1 MNYNNK
7 ALKIL
12 LNYSLLN
19 PEKTLEED
27 FQYAKTAGY
36 MFDKIEQTHNEA
48 IENAITELKQCSKR
62 FTVDLF
68 LASLSNQHLDWRSG
82 LPVYVIMKQFP
93 IHDFKSDFISC
104 EICGNNPDSLV
115 DLTFV
120 NKIRFG
126 IGGIISGNIY
136 DFSFILQQHNKL
148 PHVKPTK
155 KDFDIFKFII
165 EIIRNAETNDTPS
178 KVQKKIGKIK
188 GFKSNEEQRKALLE
202 TLGFCSILETEE
214 HKGFLHQFI
223 NLGLAPRSRHS
234 SDWLY
239 PVDWWKGKDGINEDA
254 LKYWFGEYE
263 ELQDLFM

>member
-1 MNYNNK
+1 MKYDDK

-19 PEKTLEED
+19 PEKTSEED

-36 MFDKIEQTHNEA
+36 TFDKILQTHNEA
-48 IENAITELKQCSKR
+48 IENAMFEMRKCNKG
-62 FTVDLF
+62 FAVDLF
-68 LASLSNQHLDWRSG
+68 LASLSTQRLDWRSG
-82 LPVYVIMKQFP
+82 LPVFVIMRQFP
-93 IHDFKSDFISC
+93 THNFKSDFISC
-104 EICGNNPDSLV
+104 EKCANNAEDLV
-115 DLTFV
+115 DLTFI

-126 IGGIISGNIY
+126 HGGVISGNIY

-148 PHVKPTK
+148 PHIKPTK
-155 KDFDIFKFII
+155 KDFDIFQFII
-165 EIIRNAETNDTPS
+165 EIIRNTESNDTPF
-178 KVQKKIGKIK
+178 KVQKKIRKIE

-223 NLGLAPRSRHS
+223 NLGLAPRSRYS

-239 PVDWWKGKDGINEDA
+239 PFDWWKGSDGINQNA
-254 LKYWFGEYE
+254 LKFWFGGYE
-263 ELQDLFM
+263 ELQSLFT

>member
-1 MNYNNK
+1 MTYNDR

-19 PEKTLEED
+19 PEKTSEED

-36 MFDKIEQTHNEA
+36 IFDKIFQTHNEA
-48 IENAITELKQCSKR
+48 IENAMFEMKQCTKR

-68 LASLSNQHLDWRSG
+68 LASLSNQRLDWRSG
-82 LPVYVIMKQFP
+82 LPVYVIMRQCP

-104 EICGNNPDSLV
+104 EICANNAEDLV
-115 DLTFV
+115 DLTFI
-120 NKIRFG
+120 NKIRFSH
-126 IGGIISGNIY
+126 GGIISGNIF
-136 DFSFILQQHNKL
+136 DFSFILHQHNKL
-148 PHVKPTK
+148 PHVKPTI
-155 KDFDIFKFII
+155 KDFDIFQSVI
-165 EIIRNAETNDTPS
+165 EIIKDVESNDSPS
-178 KVQKKIGKIK
+178 KVQKKIGKIE
-188 GFKSNEEQRKALLE
+188 GFKSNAEQRKAFLE

-239 PVDWWKGKDGINEDA
+239 PVDWWKGRDRINQDA

-263 ELQDLFM
+263 ELQSLFI